1 MKTIA
6 EWPWQFYTTSP
17 TTMILHPPATP
28 DSESQF
34 RVRKQNDVACEGDDN
49 NPSLPHPL
57 DLPACLPW
65 CIILSCACTFA
76 LFCVF
81 LGVFRDEMQP
91 STISRMTWNVNL
103 LDWMAPTHKAW
114 LPILSPSIRGDSN
127 SHTADQLPALIQGH
141 RILHYNCLRM
151 RLRGWCRSNRRR
163 KRKRMLL
170 LWCRRPMLLLSRQWH
185 PHTRHGNGS
194 HILTKST
201 LDRLRPVR
209 IHKRRTATTAVDMRH
224 GRCFHSQIHGM
235 TTGALHTSGTSH
247 VHQQSP
253 ASSTY
258 QLRHHLC
265 STMRRHTGDR
275 ATQGTSHITSS
286 LWIYQQRMTASTY
299 QLTLCSS
306 CSSLHLLIRHH
317 NNNNSSHLFSFL
329 SLSLLP
335 SSSPQ

>member
-1 MKTIA
+1 
-6 EWPWQFYTTSP
+6 
-17 TTMILHPPATP
+17 
-28 DSESQF
+28 
-34 RVRKQNDVACEGDDN
+34 
-49 NPSLPHPL
+49 
-57 DLPACLPW
+57 
-65 CIILSCACTFA
+65 
-76 LFCVF
+76 
-81 LGVFRDEMQP
+81 
-91 STISRMTWNVNL
+91 
-103 LDWMAPTHKAW
+103 
-114 LPILSPSIRGDSN
+114 
-127 SHTADQLPALIQGH
+127 
-141 RILHYNCLRM
+141 
-151 RLRGWCRSNRRR
+151 
-163 KRKRMLL
+163 
-170 LWCRRPMLLLSRQWH
+170 MLLLSRQWH

-317 NNNNSSHLFSFL
+317 NNNSSSHLFSFL
-329 SLSLLP
+329 SLSSPLFFPTTKLPNSFSHIPNETLKPTNP
-335 SSSPQ
+335 SSLFCSFSCPSSDSLSAPCASLLLHPPSPLSTTQALLCFALLCVALRTFLPQCTHTRNENPRQPKDNTSFCFVFLGVFGWVVSIQKMHKSVTEKLIAETESYPNLSSEIRGFGRGG